1 MQYTDIQ
8 IWQPGILRNTDYLNP
23 GPAKLPAATLD
34 KDIKIFKEGVVL
46 PELWHWLYFLP
57 VDRQSDLSADGH
69 PIKGHFLPPVGA
81 GLLRKKL

>member
-34 KDIKIFKEGVVL
+34 KDIKIFKEGGVL
-46 PELWHWLYFLP
+46 PELWHWLYFL
-57 VDRQSDLSADGH
+57 
-69 PIKGHFLPPVGA
+69 
-81 GLLRKKL
+81 

>member
-23 GPAKLPAATLD
+23 DPAKLLAATLD
-34 KDIKIFKEGVVL
+34 KDIKIFKEGGVL

>member
-23 GPAKLPAATLD
+23 GPLSCWPPLW
-34 KDIKIFKEGVVL
+34 IKTSKSLKRGGVL

-69 PIKGHFLPPVGA
+69 PIKGHFLP
-81 GLLRKKL
+81 LLALVY